1 MNKVING
8 GGRQAGG
15 KHNHPCCYHQ
25 VIAHQLSSVFFPVIS
40 ENGPSTSS
48 STSSTQSG
56 GSYISPL
63 QNGFRYFEDIYDT
76 LLCDPRYKMLSVKN
90 VPQIPD
96 ASKSFS
102 IDQWSALE
110 KRVAQMHV
118 SNSSE
123 GNVDWSRRIDNGGVK
138 SYANLLI
145 CRGMDAI
152 K

>member
-1 MNKVING
+1 MG
-8 GGRQAGG
+8 GGG
-15 KHNHPCCYHQ
+15 KPELPFCYLQ

-48 STSSTQSG
+48 TSSVQSG
-56 GSYISPL
+56 GNYISPL

-110 KRVAQMHV
+110 KRVSQMHV

-138 SYANLLI
+138 SYSNLLI
-145 CRGMDAI
+145 CRGTDAI